1 MREKGRMLLLVLTL
15 LALAPA
21 IAFSPASWGAGNWPR
36 LMAGPANA
44 RSCLPDP
51 LAALPLPATS
61 AAGQGPVVK
70 PMRSAVP
77 LGTAGPETDPLTG
90 AHGDVLAPGVPQRRT
105 FLAAS
110 ARRCSPCSYATLLRG
125 YICWAPDGTHAGW

>member
-44 RSCLPDP
+44 RSCLLDP

-70 PMRSAVP
+70 
-77 LGTAGPETDPLTG
+77 PETDPLTG

-110 ARRCSPCSYATLLRG
+110 ARRCSSCSHATLLRG